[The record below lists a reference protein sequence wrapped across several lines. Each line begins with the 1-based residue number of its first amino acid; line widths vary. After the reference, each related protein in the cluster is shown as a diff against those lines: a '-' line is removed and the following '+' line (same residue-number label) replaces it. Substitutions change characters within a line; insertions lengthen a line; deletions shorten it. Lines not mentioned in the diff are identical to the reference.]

1 MGAITHISYPADG
14 IGMITLDNPPQNHGS
29 YQLAGSIEGALHE
42 IREHGSRVVM
52 IVSDNPEYFCPGQW
66 LPDAI
71 ALHEGGKP
79 SGDGTAWYRI
89 VNELDLGPMVSIA
102 VNNGIA
108 LGGGAELC
116 WSCNLRVAGKS
127 AVFGQVEV
135 LLGDIP
141 GAGGTVRLPRLA
153 GKAIAMEM
161 VLSGRPFPA
170 HRLHELGIVN
180 RVFPDETLRQD
191 AIEFARLFAANPAT
205 GLQEAKNSVN
215 QGLDLP
221 LKEALR
227 NETRITR
234 AMDKTMV
241 IEKMRKI
248 VSDYDAGKDSF
259 DVYGFPELRPL

>member
-1 MGAITHISYPADG
+1 MGAATHISYPADG
-14 IGMITLDNPPQNHGS
+14 IGMITLDNPPQNQGS
-29 YQLAGSIEGALHE
+29 YELAERIEGALHE
-42 IREHGSRVVM
+42 IREKGSRVVM
-52 IVSDNPEYFCPGQW
+52 LVSDNPEYFCPGQW
-66 LPDAI
+66 LPDPI
-71 ALHEGGKP
+71 AFHEGRKP

-127 AVFGQVEV
+127 AVFGQVEA

-153 GKAIAMEM
+153 GKAVAMEM
-161 VLSGRPFPA
+161 ILSGRPLQA
-170 HRLHELGIVN
+170 HRLHELGVVN

-191 AIEFARLFAANPAT
+191 AIELARLFAMNPAV
-205 GLQEAKNSVN
+205 GLREAKNSIN
-215 QGLDLP
+215 QGLDLS

-227 NETRITR
+227 NETKISR
-234 AMDKTMV
+234 AMDKTKV

-248 VSDYDAGKDSF
+248 VSDYDEGKDSF
-259 DVYGFPELRPL
+259 DVYGFPELRPK

>member
-1 MGAITHISYPADG
+1 MGAEAHISYPADG

-29 YQLAGSIEGALHE
+29 YELVEQLEKAIHG

-66 LPDAI
+66 LPDTI
-71 ALHEGGKP
+71 AFSEGRKP
-79 SGDGTAWYRI
+79 SGDGTAWYRV

-135 LLGDIP
+135 SIGDIP

-153 GKAIAMEM
+153 GKAVTMEM
-161 VLSGRPFPA
+161 VLSGRPFTA
-170 HRLHELGIVN
+170 HRLYELGVVN

-191 AIEFARLFAANPAT
+191 AIEFAELFAVNPPA
-205 GLQEAKNSVN
+205 GLREAKNSIN
-215 QGLDLP
+215 QGFDLP
-221 LKEALR
+221 LKKALR
-227 NETRITR
+227 NETRISR
-234 AMDKTMV
+234 AMEKTGI

-259 DVYGFPELRPL
+259 DVYGFPELRP